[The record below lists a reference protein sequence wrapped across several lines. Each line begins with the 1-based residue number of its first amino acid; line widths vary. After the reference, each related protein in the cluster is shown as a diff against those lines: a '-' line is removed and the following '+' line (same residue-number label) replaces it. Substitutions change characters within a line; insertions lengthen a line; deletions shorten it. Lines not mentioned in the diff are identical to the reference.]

1 MSEELSLPLS
11 KLYDRL
17 WPNADICAL
26 IAEAAY
32 GAARISFASTERYA
46 TIIPPALRRRG
57 DGDEQQVRRLDRS
70 DSHLW

>member
-32 GAARISFASTERYA
+32 GAARISFASTERLCHHHS
-46 TIIPPALRRRG
+46 TSLKTKRRWR
-57 DGDEQQVRRLDRS
+57 
-70 DSHLW
+70 